1 MNSLLPRASLE
12 DLATFVAVAEAGSFS
27 AAALRLR
34 VSKAAVSVAV
44 ARLERQL
51 GVRLLQRTTRRV
63 AMTEAGAATLPHA
76 QRALLAARDAEEA
89 ATSATSAARG
99 LLRVHAPPALGLLH
113 VAPLLPDFLRAH
125 PEVQVDLAVDGD
137 PTGFDVVLELGATAR
152 PGEGVVLAPGR
163 RVLVASPAF
172 LARQPRGGP
181 RVPADLARCPA
192 LVHDRGAPWVLVQGD
207 RTETVVVRGPLASS
221 SDLALY
227 TATLEG
233 LGVAALPRLVVGAD
247 LGQQRLARVLPD
259 WELPAGS
266 VHARA
271 QPSRAA
277 QAFLEHLR
285 AYLATLP

>member
-1 MNSLLPRASLE
+1 MNTLLPRTSLE

-27 AAALRLR
+27 SAAARLR

-63 AMTEAGAATLPHA
+63 AMTDAGAATLPHA

-89 ATSATSAARG
+89 ATAATSPARG

-125 PEVQVDLAVDGD
+125 PEVQVDLSVDGAAD
-137 PTGFDVVLELGATAR
+137 DFDVVLELGATTR
-152 PGEGVVLAPGR
+152 PGEAVVLAPGR
-163 RVLVASPAF
+163 RVLVASPA
-172 LARQPRGGP
+172 LVSRLKGGP
-181 RVPADLARCPA
+181 KVPADLTRCPA
-192 LVHDRGAPWVLVQGD
+192 LVHARSVPWVLVQGD
-207 RTETVVVRGPLASS
+207 RTEAVSVRGPFASP

-227 TATLEG
+227 TAALEG
-233 LGVAALPRLVVGAD
+233 LGVAALPLLVVGAD
-247 LGQQRLARVLPD
+247 LAQQRLVRVLPD
-259 WELPAGS
+259 WELPSGA

-271 QPSRAA
+271 TPSRAA

-285 AYLATLP
+285 AYLATL